1 MKKKRFYNNKKRNSK
16 WTEKE
21 TGRKISFADKYI
33 DAGSGSDKFDFK
45 RPKPKKKRAAKE
57 KTAKLFKNI
66 AIVIACFLII
76 SVGYSAMDLYIDRN
90 AMPETEENTGES
102 VSFSNVNLMLKGMS
116 VQSISLDNSVM
127 LDSVIKSAEDEAY
140 SSVTFDLKRDDGT
153 IGYNSKLAT
162 IRAYGAISSPAAQ
175 LEKSVAKLNQ
185 ADIIPIGRISCYKD
199 NIVALSDLDSAIKN
213 GKSVYKNANGNAYLD
228 PNNSTTYN
236 YIKSIIEETKAM
248 GINVFLLD
256 NTKLPGDI
264 SGDYNDGFAALA
276 KKLYAEFGQD
286 IKFIE
291 AIDVTINDDSIS
303 DEPVTDENG
312 DTVYNTTSSFDSE
325 EFTSG
330 YGDSN
335 ETIGDDGTVSTSKK
349 REPMTDEDGDIIY
362 GNDGQP
368 VYPTKEGETTATTK
382 ARIPLTDE
390 DGDIIYGNDG
400 QPVYPTKEGETTATT
415 KARIPLTDEDG
426 DIVYGNDGSPV
437 YSTEE
442 SSASEVTTQGSS
454 SLEKQI
460 DKKIS
465 KKSSGNKMYYI
476 STNNA
481 QKVKKILD
489 NKKITN
495 YIIQSTN

>member
-199 NIVALSDLDSAIKN
+199 NIVALSDLDSAIKS
-213 GKSVYKNANGNAYLD
+213 GKSVYKDANGNAYLD

-335 ETIGDDGTVSTSKK
+335 ETIGDDGTVSTS
-349 REPMTDEDGDIIY
+349 
-362 GNDGQP
+362 
-368 VYPTKEGETTATTK
+368 
-382 ARIPLTDE
+382 
-390 DGDIIYGNDG
+390 
-400 QPVYPTKEGETTATT
+400 
-415 KARIPLTDEDG
+415 
-426 DIVYGNDGSPV
+426 
-437 YSTEE
+437 
-442 SSASEVTTQGSS
+442 
-454 SLEKQI
+454 
-460 DKKIS
+460 
-465 KKSSGNKMYYI
+465 
-476 STNNA
+476 
-481 QKVKKILD
+481 
-489 NKKITN
+489 
-495 YIIQSTN
+495 

>member
-33 DAGSGSDKFDFK
+33 DAGNGSDKFDFK

-199 NIVALSDLDSAIKN
+199 NIVALSDLDSAIKS
-213 GKSVYKNANGNAYLD
+213 GKSVYKDTNGNAYLD

-264 SGDYNDGFAALA
+264 SGDYNDGFATLA

-291 AIDVTINDDSIS
+291 AIDVTINDDNIS

-335 ETIGDDGTVSTSKK
+335 ETIGDDGTVSTTKK
-349 REPMTDEDGDIIY
+349 RE
-362 GNDGQP
+362 
-368 VYPTKEGETTATTK
+368 
-382 ARIPLTDE
+382 
-390 DGDIIYGNDG
+390 
-400 QPVYPTKEGETTATT
+400 
-415 KARIPLTDEDG
+415 PLTDEDG

-442 SSASEVTTQGSS
+442 SSASEVTTQSSS

-465 KKSSGNKMYYI
+465 KKSSSNKMYYI